1 MIFLYSSESQ
11 RSYVIFPEWTY
22 LIHPDIELG
31 SRPTHFCA
39 EGRPEP
45 TPPNATHLS
54 QNTPQED
61 GTENLSEIVQCGV
74 PKLKRNRVQL
84 VHITNQFHYGLW
96 YQNNY
101 SIHGLH
107 RPTNKHNSG
116 APHCR
121 DPCTRLS
128 HLALRIG
135 ERSPHCHR
143 SHVKIHSGM

>member
-116 APHCR
+116 APHCNR
-121 DPCTRLS
+121 FS
-128 HLALRIG
+128 
-135 ERSPHCHR
+135 SPLDFISSDFAGPPETGC
-143 SHVKIHSGM
+143 SPVPPGS